1 MDDNFFTEKELK
13 SANRGSIA
21 PVIVVIFVIIALLG
35 LAFFGGKYYLASRNN
50 IKIFMNNYFNKLED
64 NIGKNNSTSGSLS
77 LNVNGDTTD
86 KEKKIFK
93 ILNNLDFS
101 MNYGIDTK
109 ENITNIDISTNYYGD
124 KLVNINTYIEDNNIY
139 LSSSDLY
146 SKYIKIENK
155 KEDNSEKKSMTN
167 DDYKVIINS
176 ISTAVSESLKE
187 EYFTKNWVKLDGKS
201 VNKVELLLNNN
212 NIKIINE
219 NIINNLKNND
229 NSEEFKKEYD
239 TLMKTPVYVDS
250 PLAISATEIF
260 RENMNLFDE
269 ETQQLI
275 QSGDN
280 PLEFPGL
287 QFTKTADESKSLN
300 EMDGA
305 AIIISASGM
314 CDVGRI
320 KHHLKHHIW
329 NPNSTILF
337 VGYQAPGT
345 LGRRIV
351 DGAKTIKIFGEEI
364 AVNARIEYIEGYSG
378 HADQEWLMNFIYS
391 FITKPKHIFLVHGEP
406 DGQEILREKIVKQLG
421 IPVTIPEFGEIY
433 SIKDE
438 AIEKISQLERVVA
451 EREETPRLEVIE
463 KMKILKNELAD
474 MEEIVKSDYLTDDA
488 TDDDIAK
495 LKLRLKELEN
505 QILKI
510 VEND

>member
-21 PVIVVIFVIIALLG
+21 PVVVVIFVIIALLG

-50 IKIFMNNYFNKLED
+50 IKIFMNDYFNELEE

-124 KLVNINTYIEDNNIY
+124 KLININTYIEDNNIY

-155 KEDNSEKKSMTN
+155 KEANSENKSMTN

-219 NIINNLKNND
+219 NIINNLKNNNNFIDSFGKLIGKKTMEVKELLDKEIKEVNSNEYSDIKISLYTKITKFVKLEITSGEDKIVVKSNDKGYSFEIVDSED
-229 NSEEFKKEYD
+229 NNTYNGTIEINNNSDSTTYNVNVKDSNNLEIKINNTINKTTKIEKKDVSNSVLLEDITEKEYED
-239 TLMKTPVYVDS
+239 
-250 PLAISATEIF
+250 
-260 RENMNLFDE
+260 
-269 ETQQLI
+269 
-275 QSGDN
+275 
-280 PLEFPGL
+280 
-287 QFTKTADESKSLN
+287 
-300 EMDGA
+300 
-305 AIIISASGM
+305 II
-314 CDVGRI
+314 
-320 KHHLKHHIW
+320 
-329 NPNSTILF
+329 N
-337 VGYQAPGT
+337 
-345 LGRRIV
+345 
-351 DGAKTIKIFGEEI
+351 
-364 AVNARIEYIEGYSG
+364 
-378 HADQEWLMNFIYS
+378 
-391 FITKPKHIFLVHGEP
+391 
-406 DGQEILREKIVKQLG
+406 
-421 IPVTIPEFGEIY
+421 
-433 SIKDE
+433 
-438 AIEKISQLERVVA
+438 KISNNKAFNKIYEDISNSN
-451 EREETPRLEVIE
+451 IE
-463 KMKILKNELAD
+463 IG
-474 MEEIVKSDYLTDDA
+474 
-488 TDDDIAK
+488 DIA
-495 LKLRLKELEN
+495 
-505 QILKI
+505 
-510 VEND
+510 

>member
-21 PVIVVIFVIIALLG
+21 PVVVVIFVIIALLG

-50 IKIFMNNYFNKLED
+50 IKIFMNDYFNKLED

-77 LNVNGDTTD
+77 LNVNGDTTN

-124 KLVNINTYIEDNNIY
+124 KLININTYIEDNNIY

-219 NIINNLKNND
+219 NIINNLKNNNNFID
-229 NSEEFKKEYD
+229 SFGKLIGKKTMEVKELLDKEIKEVNSNEYSD
-239 TLMKTPVYVDS
+239 IKISLYTKITKFVKLEITSGEDKIVVKSNDKGYSFEIVDS
-250 PLAISATEIF
+250 E
-260 RENMNLFDE
+260 
-269 ETQQLI
+269 
-275 QSGDN
+275 DN
-280 PLEFPGL
+280 NTYNG
-287 QFTKTADESKSLN
+287 
-300 EMDGA
+300 
-305 AIIISASGM
+305 
-314 CDVGRI
+314 
-320 KHHLKHHIW
+320 
-329 NPNSTILF
+329 
-337 VGYQAPGT
+337 
-345 LGRRIV
+345 
-351 DGAKTIKIFGEEI
+351 TIKINNNSDSTTYNVNVKDSNNLEI
-364 AVNARIEYIEGYSG
+364 KINNTI
-378 HADQEWLMNFIYS
+378 NKT
-391 FITKPKHIFLVHGEP
+391 TK
-406 DGQEILREKIVKQLG
+406 
-421 IPVTIPEFGEIY
+421 
-433 SIKDE
+433 
-438 AIEKISQLERVVA
+438 IEKKDVSNSVLLEDITEKEYEDIINKISNNKAFNKIYEDISNSN
-451 EREETPRLEVIE
+451 IE
-463 KMKILKNELAD
+463 IG
-474 MEEIVKSDYLTDDA
+474 
-488 TDDDIAK
+488 DIA
-495 LKLRLKELEN
+495 
-505 QILKI
+505 
-510 VEND
+510 

>member
-124 KLVNINTYIEDNNIY
+124 KLININTYIEDNNIY

-219 NIINNLKNND
+219 NIINNLKNNNNFIDSFGKLIGKKTMEVKELLDKEIKEVNSNEYSDIKISLYTKITKFVKLEITSGEDKIVVKSNDKGYSFEIVDSED
-229 NSEEFKKEYD
+229 NNTYNGTIEINNNSDSTTYNVNVKDSNNLEIKINNTINKTTKIEKKDVSNSVLLEDITEKEYED
-239 TLMKTPVYVDS
+239 IINKITNNKAFNKIYED
-250 PLAISATEIF
+250 ISNSNIEI
-260 RENMNLFDE
+260 
-269 ETQQLI
+269 
-275 QSGDN
+275 G
-280 PLEFPGL
+280 
-287 QFTKTADESKSLN
+287 
-300 EMDGA
+300 
-305 AIIISASGM
+305 
-314 CDVGRI
+314 
-320 KHHLKHHIW
+320 
-329 NPNSTILF
+329 
-337 VGYQAPGT
+337 
-345 LGRRIV
+345 
-351 DGAKTIKIFGEEI
+351 
-364 AVNARIEYIEGYSG
+364 
-378 HADQEWLMNFIYS
+378 
-391 FITKPKHIFLVHGEP
+391 
-406 DGQEILREKIVKQLG
+406 
-421 IPVTIPEFGEIY
+421 
-433 SIKDE
+433 
-438 AIEKISQLERVVA
+438 
-451 EREETPRLEVIE
+451 
-463 KMKILKNELAD
+463 
-474 MEEIVKSDYLTDDA
+474 
-488 TDDDIAK
+488 DIA
-495 LKLRLKELEN
+495 
-505 QILKI
+505 
-510 VEND
+510 

>member
-21 PVIVVIFVIIALLG
+21 PVVVVIFVIIALLG

-50 IKIFMNNYFNKLED
+50 IKIFMNDYFNKLED

-124 KLVNINTYIEDNNIY
+124 KLININTYIEDNNIY

-212 NIKIINE
+212 NIKE
-219 NIINNLKNND
+219 NIINNLKNNNNFIDSFGKLIGKKTMEVKELLDKEIKEVNNNEYSDIKISLYTKITKFVKLEITSGEDKIVVKSNDKGYSFEIVDSED
-229 NSEEFKKEYD
+229 NNTYNGTIEINNNSDSTTYNVNVKDSNNLEIKINNTINKTTKIEKKDVSNSILLEDITEKEYED
-239 TLMKTPVYVDS
+239 
-250 PLAISATEIF
+250 
-260 RENMNLFDE
+260 
-269 ETQQLI
+269 
-275 QSGDN
+275 
-280 PLEFPGL
+280 
-287 QFTKTADESKSLN
+287 
-300 EMDGA
+300 
-305 AIIISASGM
+305 II
-314 CDVGRI
+314 
-320 KHHLKHHIW
+320 
-329 NPNSTILF
+329 N
-337 VGYQAPGT
+337 
-345 LGRRIV
+345 
-351 DGAKTIKIFGEEI
+351 
-364 AVNARIEYIEGYSG
+364 
-378 HADQEWLMNFIYS
+378 
-391 FITKPKHIFLVHGEP
+391 
-406 DGQEILREKIVKQLG
+406 
-421 IPVTIPEFGEIY
+421 
-433 SIKDE
+433 
-438 AIEKISQLERVVA
+438 KISNNKAFNKIYEDISNSN
-451 EREETPRLEVIE
+451 IE
-463 KMKILKNELAD
+463 IG
-474 MEEIVKSDYLTDDA
+474 
-488 TDDDIAK
+488 DIA
-495 LKLRLKELEN
+495 
-505 QILKI
+505 
-510 VEND
+510 

>member
-21 PVIVVIFVIIALLG
+21 PVVVVIFVIIALLG

-50 IKIFMNNYFNKLED
+50 IKIFMNDYFNELEE

-86 KEKKIFK
+86 KEEKIFK

-124 KLVNINTYIEDNNIY
+124 KLININTYIEDNNIY

-219 NIINNLKNND
+219 NIINNLKNNNNFIDSFGKLIGKKTMEVKELLDKEIKEVNSNEYSDIKISLYTKITKFVKLEITSGEDKIVVKSNDKGYSFEIVDSED
-229 NSEEFKKEYD
+229 NNTYNGTIEINNNSDSTTYNVNVKDSNNLEIKINNTINKTTKIEKKDVSNSVLLEDITEKEYED
-239 TLMKTPVYVDS
+239 
-250 PLAISATEIF
+250 
-260 RENMNLFDE
+260 
-269 ETQQLI
+269 
-275 QSGDN
+275 
-280 PLEFPGL
+280 
-287 QFTKTADESKSLN
+287 
-300 EMDGA
+300 
-305 AIIISASGM
+305 II
-314 CDVGRI
+314 
-320 KHHLKHHIW
+320 
-329 NPNSTILF
+329 N
-337 VGYQAPGT
+337 
-345 LGRRIV
+345 
-351 DGAKTIKIFGEEI
+351 
-364 AVNARIEYIEGYSG
+364 
-378 HADQEWLMNFIYS
+378 
-391 FITKPKHIFLVHGEP
+391 
-406 DGQEILREKIVKQLG
+406 
-421 IPVTIPEFGEIY
+421 
-433 SIKDE
+433 
-438 AIEKISQLERVVA
+438 KISNNKAFNKIYEDISNSN
-451 EREETPRLEVIE
+451 IE
-463 KMKILKNELAD
+463 IG
-474 MEEIVKSDYLTDDA
+474 
-488 TDDDIAK
+488 DIA
-495 LKLRLKELEN
+495 
-505 QILKI
+505 
-510 VEND
+510 

>member
-21 PVIVVIFVIIALLG
+21 PIVVVIFVIIALLG

-124 KLVNINTYIEDNNIY
+124 KLININTYIEDNNIY

-219 NIINNLKNND
+219 NIINNLKNNNNFIDSFGKLIGKKTMEVKELLDKEIKEVNSNEYSDIKISLYTKITKFVKLEITSGEDKIVVKSNDKGYSFEIVDSED
-229 NSEEFKKEYD
+229 NNTYNGTIEINNSDSTTYNVNVKDSNNLEIKINNTINKTTKIEKKDVSNSVLLEDITEKEYED
-239 TLMKTPVYVDS
+239 
-250 PLAISATEIF
+250 
-260 RENMNLFDE
+260 
-269 ETQQLI
+269 
-275 QSGDN
+275 
-280 PLEFPGL
+280 
-287 QFTKTADESKSLN
+287 
-300 EMDGA
+300 
-305 AIIISASGM
+305 II
-314 CDVGRI
+314 
-320 KHHLKHHIW
+320 
-329 NPNSTILF
+329 N
-337 VGYQAPGT
+337 
-345 LGRRIV
+345 
-351 DGAKTIKIFGEEI
+351 
-364 AVNARIEYIEGYSG
+364 
-378 HADQEWLMNFIYS
+378 
-391 FITKPKHIFLVHGEP
+391 
-406 DGQEILREKIVKQLG
+406 
-421 IPVTIPEFGEIY
+421 
-433 SIKDE
+433 
-438 AIEKISQLERVVA
+438 KISNNKAFNKIYEDISNSN
-451 EREETPRLEVIE
+451 IE
-463 KMKILKNELAD
+463 IG
-474 MEEIVKSDYLTDDA
+474 
-488 TDDDIAK
+488 DIA
-495 LKLRLKELEN
+495 
-505 QILKI
+505 
-510 VEND
+510 

>member
-21 PVIVVIFVIIALLG
+21 PVVVVIFVIIALLG

-50 IKIFMNNYFNKLED
+50 IKIFMNNYFNELED

-86 KEKKIFK
+86 KEEKIFK

-124 KLVNINTYIEDNNIY
+124 KLININTYIEDNNIY

-219 NIINNLKNND
+219 NIINNLKNNNNFID
-229 NSEEFKKEYD
+229 SFGKLIGKKTMEVKELLDKEIKEVNSNEYSD
-239 TLMKTPVYVDS
+239 IKISLYTKITKFVKLEITSGEDKIVVKSNDKGYSFEIVDS
-250 PLAISATEIF
+250 E
-260 RENMNLFDE
+260 
-269 ETQQLI
+269 
-275 QSGDN
+275 DN
-280 PLEFPGL
+280 NTYNG
-287 QFTKTADESKSLN
+287 
-300 EMDGA
+300 
-305 AIIISASGM
+305 
-314 CDVGRI
+314 
-320 KHHLKHHIW
+320 
-329 NPNSTILF
+329 
-337 VGYQAPGT
+337 
-345 LGRRIV
+345 
-351 DGAKTIKIFGEEI
+351 TIKINNNSDSTTYNVNVKDSNNLEI
-364 AVNARIEYIEGYSG
+364 KINNTI
-378 HADQEWLMNFIYS
+378 NKT
-391 FITKPKHIFLVHGEP
+391 TK
-406 DGQEILREKIVKQLG
+406 
-421 IPVTIPEFGEIY
+421 
-433 SIKDE
+433 
-438 AIEKISQLERVVA
+438 IEKKDVSNSILLEDITEKEYEDIINKISNNKAFNKIYEDISNSN
-451 EREETPRLEVIE
+451 IE
-463 KMKILKNELAD
+463 IG
-474 MEEIVKSDYLTDDA
+474 
-488 TDDDIAK
+488 DIA
-495 LKLRLKELEN
+495 
-505 QILKI
+505 
-510 VEND
+510 

>member
-21 PVIVVIFVIIALLG
+21 PVVVVIFVIIALLG

-124 KLVNINTYIEDNNIY
+124 KLININTYIEDNNIY

-219 NIINNLKNND
+219 NIINNLKNNNNFID
-229 NSEEFKKEYD
+229 SFGKLIGKKTMEVKELLDKEIKEVNSNEYSD
-239 TLMKTPVYVDS
+239 IKISLYTKITKFVKLEITSGEDKIAVKSNDKGYSFEIVDS
-250 PLAISATEIF
+250 E
-260 RENMNLFDE
+260 
-269 ETQQLI
+269 
-275 QSGDN
+275 DN
-280 PLEFPGL
+280 NTYNG
-287 QFTKTADESKSLN
+287 
-300 EMDGA
+300 
-305 AIIISASGM
+305 
-314 CDVGRI
+314 
-320 KHHLKHHIW
+320 
-329 NPNSTILF
+329 
-337 VGYQAPGT
+337 
-345 LGRRIV
+345 
-351 DGAKTIKIFGEEI
+351 TIKINNNSDSTTYNVNVKDSNNLEI
-364 AVNARIEYIEGYSG
+364 KINNTI
-378 HADQEWLMNFIYS
+378 NKT
-391 FITKPKHIFLVHGEP
+391 TK
-406 DGQEILREKIVKQLG
+406 
-421 IPVTIPEFGEIY
+421 
-433 SIKDE
+433 
-438 AIEKISQLERVVA
+438 IEKKDVSNSVLLEDITEKEYEDIINKISNNKAFNKIYEDISNSN
-451 EREETPRLEVIE
+451 IE
-463 KMKILKNELAD
+463 IG
-474 MEEIVKSDYLTDDA
+474 
-488 TDDDIAK
+488 DIA
-495 LKLRLKELEN
+495 
-505 QILKI
+505 
-510 VEND
+510 

>member
-21 PVIVVIFVIIALLG
+21 PVVVVIFVIIALLG

-50 IKIFMNNYFNKLED
+50 IKIFMNDYFNKLED

-124 KLVNINTYIEDNNIY
+124 KLININTYIEDNNIY

-219 NIINNLKNND
+219 NIINNLKNNNNFIDSFGKLIGKKTMEVKELLDKEIKEVNSNEYSDIKISLYTKITKFVKLEITSGEDKIAVKSNDKGYSFEIVDSED
-229 NSEEFKKEYD
+229 NNTYNGTIEINNNSDSTTYNVNVKDSNNLEIKINNTINKTTKIEKKDVSNSVLLEDITEKEYED
-239 TLMKTPVYVDS
+239 
-250 PLAISATEIF
+250 
-260 RENMNLFDE
+260 
-269 ETQQLI
+269 
-275 QSGDN
+275 
-280 PLEFPGL
+280 
-287 QFTKTADESKSLN
+287 
-300 EMDGA
+300 
-305 AIIISASGM
+305 II
-314 CDVGRI
+314 
-320 KHHLKHHIW
+320 
-329 NPNSTILF
+329 N
-337 VGYQAPGT
+337 
-345 LGRRIV
+345 
-351 DGAKTIKIFGEEI
+351 
-364 AVNARIEYIEGYSG
+364 
-378 HADQEWLMNFIYS
+378 
-391 FITKPKHIFLVHGEP
+391 
-406 DGQEILREKIVKQLG
+406 
-421 IPVTIPEFGEIY
+421 
-433 SIKDE
+433 
-438 AIEKISQLERVVA
+438 KISNNKAFNKIYEDISNSN
-451 EREETPRLEVIE
+451 IE
-463 KMKILKNELAD
+463 IG
-474 MEEIVKSDYLTDDA
+474 
-488 TDDDIAK
+488 DIA
-495 LKLRLKELEN
+495 
-505 QILKI
+505 
-510 VEND
+510 

>member
-21 PVIVVIFVIIALLG
+21 PVVVVIFVIIALLG
-35 LAFFGGKYYLASRNN
+35 LAFFGGKYYLTSRNN

-124 KLVNINTYIEDNNIY
+124 KLININTYIEDNNIY

-219 NIINNLKNND
+219 NIINNLKNNNNFIDSFGKLIGKKTMEVKELLDKEIKEVNSNEYSDIKISLYTKITKFVKLEITSGEDKIVVKSNDKGYSFEIVDSED
-229 NSEEFKKEYD
+229 NNTYNGTIEINNNSDSTTYNVNVKDSNNLEIKINNTINKTTKIEKKDVSNSILLEDITEKEYED
-239 TLMKTPVYVDS
+239 
-250 PLAISATEIF
+250 
-260 RENMNLFDE
+260 
-269 ETQQLI
+269 
-275 QSGDN
+275 
-280 PLEFPGL
+280 
-287 QFTKTADESKSLN
+287 
-300 EMDGA
+300 
-305 AIIISASGM
+305 II
-314 CDVGRI
+314 
-320 KHHLKHHIW
+320 
-329 NPNSTILF
+329 N
-337 VGYQAPGT
+337 
-345 LGRRIV
+345 
-351 DGAKTIKIFGEEI
+351 
-364 AVNARIEYIEGYSG
+364 
-378 HADQEWLMNFIYS
+378 
-391 FITKPKHIFLVHGEP
+391 
-406 DGQEILREKIVKQLG
+406 
-421 IPVTIPEFGEIY
+421 
-433 SIKDE
+433 
-438 AIEKISQLERVVA
+438 KISNNKAFNKIYEDISNSN
-451 EREETPRLEVIE
+451 IE
-463 KMKILKNELAD
+463 IG
-474 MEEIVKSDYLTDDA
+474 
-488 TDDDIAK
+488 DIA
-495 LKLRLKELEN
+495 
-505 QILKI
+505 
-510 VEND
+510 

>member
-21 PVIVVIFVIIALLG
+21 PVVVVIFVIIALLG

-50 IKIFMNNYFNKLED
+50 IKIFMNNYFNELED

-86 KEKKIFK
+86 KEEKIFK

-124 KLVNINTYIEDNNIY
+124 KLININAYIEDNNIY

-219 NIINNLKNND
+219 NIINNLKNNNNFIDSFGKLIGKKTMEVKELLDKEIKEVNSNEYSDIKISLYTKITKFVKLEITSGEDKIVVKSNDKGYSFEIVDSED
-229 NSEEFKKEYD
+229 NNTYNGTIEINNNSDSTTYNVNVKDSNNLEIKINNTINKTTKIEKKDVSNSVLLEDITEKEYED
-239 TLMKTPVYVDS
+239 
-250 PLAISATEIF
+250 
-260 RENMNLFDE
+260 
-269 ETQQLI
+269 
-275 QSGDN
+275 
-280 PLEFPGL
+280 
-287 QFTKTADESKSLN
+287 
-300 EMDGA
+300 
-305 AIIISASGM
+305 II
-314 CDVGRI
+314 
-320 KHHLKHHIW
+320 
-329 NPNSTILF
+329 N
-337 VGYQAPGT
+337 
-345 LGRRIV
+345 
-351 DGAKTIKIFGEEI
+351 
-364 AVNARIEYIEGYSG
+364 
-378 HADQEWLMNFIYS
+378 
-391 FITKPKHIFLVHGEP
+391 
-406 DGQEILREKIVKQLG
+406 
-421 IPVTIPEFGEIY
+421 
-433 SIKDE
+433 
-438 AIEKISQLERVVA
+438 KISNNKAFNKIYEDISNSN
-451 EREETPRLEVIE
+451 IE
-463 KMKILKNELAD
+463 IG
-474 MEEIVKSDYLTDDA
+474 
-488 TDDDIAK
+488 DIA
-495 LKLRLKELEN
+495 
-505 QILKI
+505 
-510 VEND
+510 

>member
-21 PVIVVIFVIIALLG
+21 PVVVVIFVIIALLG

-86 KEKKIFK
+86 KEEKIFK

-124 KLVNINTYIEDNNIY
+124 KLININTYIEDNNIY

-219 NIINNLKNND
+219 NIINNLKNNNNFIDSFGKLIGKKTMEVKELLDKEIKEVNSNEYSDIKISLYTKITKFVKLEITSGEDKIVVKSNDKGYSFEIVDSED
-229 NSEEFKKEYD
+229 NNTYNGTIEINNNSDSTTYNVNVKDSNNLEIKINNTINKTTKIEKKDVSNSILLEDITEKEYED
-239 TLMKTPVYVDS
+239 
-250 PLAISATEIF
+250 
-260 RENMNLFDE
+260 
-269 ETQQLI
+269 
-275 QSGDN
+275 
-280 PLEFPGL
+280 
-287 QFTKTADESKSLN
+287 
-300 EMDGA
+300 
-305 AIIISASGM
+305 II
-314 CDVGRI
+314 
-320 KHHLKHHIW
+320 
-329 NPNSTILF
+329 N
-337 VGYQAPGT
+337 
-345 LGRRIV
+345 
-351 DGAKTIKIFGEEI
+351 
-364 AVNARIEYIEGYSG
+364 
-378 HADQEWLMNFIYS
+378 
-391 FITKPKHIFLVHGEP
+391 
-406 DGQEILREKIVKQLG
+406 
-421 IPVTIPEFGEIY
+421 
-433 SIKDE
+433 
-438 AIEKISQLERVVA
+438 KISNNKAFNKIYEDISNSN
-451 EREETPRLEVIE
+451 IE
-463 KMKILKNELAD
+463 IG
-474 MEEIVKSDYLTDDA
+474 
-488 TDDDIAK
+488 DIA
-495 LKLRLKELEN
+495 
-505 QILKI
+505 
-510 VEND
+510 

>member
-1 MDDNFFTEKELK
+1 MDDNFFTEKELRN
-13 SANRGSIA
+13 ANRGSIA

-50 IKIFMNNYFNKLED
+50 IKIFMNNYFNELED

-124 KLVNINTYIEDNNIY
+124 KLININTYIEDNNIY

-219 NIINNLKNND
+219 NIINNLKNNNNFIDSFGKLIGKKTMEVKELLDKEIKEVNSNEYSDIKISLYTKITKFVKLEITSGEDKIVVKSNDKGYSFEIVDSED
-229 NSEEFKKEYD
+229 NNTYNGTIEINNNSDSTTYNVNVKDSNNLEIKINNTINKTTKIEKKDVSNSILLEDITEKEYED
-239 TLMKTPVYVDS
+239 
-250 PLAISATEIF
+250 
-260 RENMNLFDE
+260 
-269 ETQQLI
+269 
-275 QSGDN
+275 
-280 PLEFPGL
+280 
-287 QFTKTADESKSLN
+287 
-300 EMDGA
+300 
-305 AIIISASGM
+305 II
-314 CDVGRI
+314 
-320 KHHLKHHIW
+320 
-329 NPNSTILF
+329 N
-337 VGYQAPGT
+337 
-345 LGRRIV
+345 
-351 DGAKTIKIFGEEI
+351 
-364 AVNARIEYIEGYSG
+364 
-378 HADQEWLMNFIYS
+378 
-391 FITKPKHIFLVHGEP
+391 
-406 DGQEILREKIVKQLG
+406 
-421 IPVTIPEFGEIY
+421 
-433 SIKDE
+433 
-438 AIEKISQLERVVA
+438 KISNNKAFNKIYEDISNSN
-451 EREETPRLEVIE
+451 IE
-463 KMKILKNELAD
+463 IG
-474 MEEIVKSDYLTDDA
+474 
-488 TDDDIAK
+488 DIA
-495 LKLRLKELEN
+495 
-505 QILKI
+505 
-510 VEND
+510 